1 MVFHHAN
8 TRSGK
13 IIGEIVGSNYPGIIM
28 CDGYKG
34 YSNLLYPQAKFGS
47 CLVHI
52 RREFV
57 KLVKALPKTMKAS
70 KAQQAITLLSQVFD
84 SENQLSYQTATEKL
98 VQRQI
103 HVKPLI
109 DKFYNYISQPIG
121 QLRKVIQNAIQL
133 KSRVYHVFYR

>member
-1 MVFHHAN
+1 
-8 TRSGK
+8 
-13 IIGEIVGSNYPGIIM
+13 M

-34 YSNLLYPQAKFGS
+34 YSNQLYPQAKFGS

-70 KAQQAITLLSQVFD
+70 KAQQAITLLSQVFH
-84 SENQLSYQTATEKL
+84 SENQLSYQTANEKL

-103 HVKPLI
+103 HVKPLM
-109 DKFYNYISQPIG
+109 DKFYNYISQISQPIG
-121 QLRKVIQNAIQL
+121 QLRKAIQNAIQL
-133 KSRVYHVFYR
+133 KSRVYHVFEKMDNYR